1 MLVKDVMT
9 KNPISVKPD
18 MSVLEA
24 KEIMNKNKINKLPVL
39 DKNGSLVGIITR
51 NDLVKASPSEATTL
65 DMFELGYLLSK
76 LTVEKAMKK
85 DVKTV
90 QENETVENAASLMRD
105 YSVGSL
111 VVLKDDLMVGIIT
124 ETDLFECFI
133 EMFKTKTE
141 GIRVTLILDEKPGQ
155 IAKLSAL
162 IAEASGNIVSMVTA
176 DTIENNA
183 RKVIVKITNIT
194 EDQFRK
200 IAIACDAKIEDIR

>member
-1 MLVKDVMT
+1 
-9 KNPISVKPD
+9 
-18 MSVLEA
+18 
-24 KEIMNKNKINKLPVL
+24 
-39 DKNGSLVGIITR
+39 
-51 NDLVKASPSEATTL
+51 
-65 DMFELGYLLSK
+65 
-76 LTVEKAMKK
+76 
-85 DVKTV
+85 
-90 QENETVENAASLMRD
+90 
-105 YSVGSL
+105 
-111 VVLKDDLMVGIIT
+111 
-124 ETDLFECFI
+124 
-133 EMFKTKTE
+133 MFKTKTD